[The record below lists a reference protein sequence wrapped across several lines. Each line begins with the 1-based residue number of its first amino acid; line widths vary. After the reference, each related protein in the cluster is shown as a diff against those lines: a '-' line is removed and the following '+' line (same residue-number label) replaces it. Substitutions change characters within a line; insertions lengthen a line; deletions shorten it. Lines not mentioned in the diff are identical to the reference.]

1 MKGLQKAGGGLREQI
16 SNGTSRKICSPGG
29 RTTQQEL
36 WSQRR
41 AGCLRRGS
49 ECWRSRK
56 QTPTLPSHH
65 GSASPQLNPSGV
77 LVWEPKRWL
86 CAQVRPW
93 GRSRAEQVQESQL
106 ESGLGSQ
113 RRNSS
118 TPGSRSSL
126 PAACLHFSP
135 DAVPQGIWDL
145 VGTHPSS
152 FTDSYRYSLSL
163 ITQLENAECRQ
174 CFRFSV
180 QTQQCSA

>member
-16 SNGTSRKICSPGG
+16 SNGTSRKICSPRG

-56 QTPTLPSHH
+56 QTPTLPSPP
-65 GSASPQLNPSGV
+65 GTASHRLNPSGV

-93 GRSRAEQVQESQL
+93 GRSRAEQVRRANWRVDWEASGESAAPQAPRLPFWLRVCISPRTQL
-106 ESGLGSQ
+106 
-113 RRNSS
+113 
-118 TPGSRSSL
+118 
-126 PAACLHFSP
+126 
-135 DAVPQGIWDL
+135 PQGIRDL

-152 FTDSYRYSLSL
+152 FTDSYWYSLSL
-163 ITQLENAECRQ
+163 ITQLENADCRQ

-180 QTQQCSA
+180 QTQQCSS